1 MIRKDAIKIA
11 SDMISDSPIISANGY
26 ISRDLFETN
35 DKDTNFYMIGSMGL
49 SSSIGLGV
57 ALKNLRKRVYVFDGD
72 GNILMNLGSIVTIG
86 AVQPKNF
93 VHIIFDNASH
103 ESTGGQPTNSNNIS
117 LSNFGKDANYKVF
130 LIKNQTNLKKI
141 MHKIMKIEGPIMLV
155 IKIKKNNTKSDRVG
169 ISPEIIKNRFMKSL
183 KEI

>member
-1 MIRKDAIKIA
+1 MIRKKAMEIVLEGIKNE
-11 SDMISDSPIISANGY
+11 PIIAANGFL
-26 ISRDLFETN
+26 SRELFALR
-35 DKDTNFYMIGSMGL
+35 DKETNFYMIGSMGL

-57 ALKNLRKRVYVFDGD
+57 AIKNPHMKIFVFDGD

-155 IKIKKNNTKSDRVG
+155 IKIKKNNTKSDRVS
-169 ISPEIIKNRFMKSL
+169 IFPEIIKNRFMKSL